1 VALVDVGAVFS
12 SMFVPPFVVV
22 LLVESVT
29 DNVGLKF
36 SLFIN
41 RMYYIIILLLTYLK
55 FVK

>member
-1 VALVDVGAVFS
+1 MALVDVGAVFS

-41 RMYYIIILLLTYLK
+41 EILLIECIILY
-55 FVK
+55 F